1 MEFKVN
7 SILFSRL
14 YTGTIM
20 LTFGNNIINASL
32 NIPEQKLFFRSAQ
45 KKYRHPKF

>member
-1 MEFKVN
+1 
-7 SILFSRL
+7 
-14 YTGTIM
+14 M

-45 KKYRHPKF
+45 KIQASEVLKNGEERPV